1 MFTFIVYC
9 LWIILGI
16 LLLIFVK
23 LCMYE
28 EYIGTIKFKGYIYLL
43 YLISIFIPIWNIMT
57 VIISTCFCFDTFK
70 IKIDL
75 IDKIKKFWIIKALTK
90 EY

>member
-1 MFTFIVYC
+1 MLSFIAYY

-28 EYIGTIKFKGYIYLL
+28 EYTGDIKFKGYIYLL
-43 YLISIFIPIWNIMT
+43 YLISIFIPVWNMFT
-57 VIISTCFCFDTFK
+57 VIISSCFCFDVFE

-75 IDKIKKFWIIKALTK
+75 IDKIKKFWIIKVLTK

>member
-1 MFTFIVYC
+1 MFSFIVYY

-28 EYIGTIKFKGYIYLL
+28 EYIGAIKFKGYIYLL
-43 YLISIFIPIWNIMT
+43 YLICIFIPIWNIIT
-57 VIISTCFCFDTFK
+57 VIISSFFCFDVFE
-70 IKIDL
+70 IKKDL
-75 IDKIKKFWIIKALTK
+75 INKIKKFWIIKILTN

>member
-1 MFTFIVYC
+1 MLGFIAYY

-16 LLLIFVK
+16 LLLMFVK

-28 EYIGTIKFKGYIYLL
+28 EYIGAIKFKGYIYLL
-43 YLISIFIPIWNIMT
+43 YLISIFIPIWNILT
-57 VIISTCFCFDTFK
+57 VIVSSCFCFDVFE

-75 IDKIKKFWIIKALTK
+75 INKIKKFWIIKILTK